1 MLVDANVLLY
11 AVDRRSTF
19 HSVAKEWLT
28 GALNGTTRVGIP
40 WMSLVA
46 FIRISTHPRAS
57 PSPLTPDD
65 ALRHV
70 TDWLAAEPVWVPSP
84 GPRHAEVLARL
95 VTRADA
101 RGGLVSDAHLAAIAV
116 EHGLTVISADSDF
129 ARFAEVRW
137 SSPFR

>member
-11 AVDRRSTF
+11 AVDRQNRF
-19 HSVAKEWLT
+19 HSAAREWMT
-28 GALNGTTRVGIP
+28 NALNGTTRVGIP

-57 PSPLTPDD
+57 PSPLTPEE
-65 ALRHV
+65 ALQHI
-70 TDWLAAEPVWVPSP
+70 TDWLSADTVWVPQP

-95 VTRADA
+95 VTTADA

-116 EHGLTVISADSDF
+116 EHGLTVVSADSDF

-137 SSPFR
+137 TSPFV